1 MAHDTQ
7 NLTEGPLARQIFRFS
22 VPLMLSNIL
31 QVLFNMADIATVGR
45 FVGPHAL
52 GSVGSTTT
60 LVTLFTGFLI
70 GLSGGVNVMAA
81 RYFGAKNEHDVR
93 ETVHTSLLLCL
104 AAGMLILLCG
114 VFFSRGLLEMLNTKE
129 ELIDGA
135 ALYLRVY
142 FLGMPALAV
151 YNFGNAV
158 FSAVGNTKKPLL
170 FLTTAGVINVVLNL
184 FFVIVCKLG
193 VVGVAI
199 ASAASQYV
207 CSILIIFSLLRSK
220 ESIALRPREL
230 RIAPDK
236 AKFVLRLG
244 IPAGL
249 QNSIFAIANLFI
261 QTGVNSF
268 NAVIVEGNSAA
279 ANADALV
286 YDVMAAFYMACSSFM
301 SQNLGARKKERVLR
315 SYFISLGYSFGAG
328 AVLGLSL
335 VFFGETFLRLFTT
348 DAAVTAAGMDRLRI
362 MGYSYAFSAFM
373 DNTIAASRGL
383 GKSLI
388 PTIIVILGS
397 CVFRVVWVYTIFAH
411 FHTIESLYLLYI
423 FSWTI
428 TAVAETGYFAHCY
441 RKEIRTL

>member
-104 AAGMLILLCG
+104 AAGMLLLLCG

-328 AVLGLSL
+328 AALGLSL
-335 VFFGETFLRLFTT
+335 VFFGKTFLRLFTT
-348 DAAVTAAGMDRLRI
+348 DATVTAAGMDRLRI

-428 TAVAETGYFAHCY
+428 TAVAEIGYFAHCY

>member
-7 NLTEGPLARQIFRFS
+7 NLTEGPLARQISRFS

-104 AAGMLILLCG
+104 AAGMLLLLCG

-158 FSAVGNTKKPLL
+158 FSALGNTK
-170 FLTTAGVINVVLNL
+170 
-184 FFVIVCKLG
+184 
-193 VVGVAI
+193 
-199 ASAASQYV
+199 
-207 CSILIIFSLLRSK
+207 
-220 ESIALRPREL
+220 
-230 RIAPDK
+230 
-236 AKFVLRLG
+236 
-244 IPAGL
+244 
-249 QNSIFAIANLFI
+249 
-261 QTGVNSF
+261 
-268 NAVIVEGNSAA
+268 
-279 ANADALV
+279 
-286 YDVMAAFYMACSSFM
+286 
-301 SQNLGARKKERVLR
+301 
-315 SYFISLGYSFGAG
+315 
-328 AVLGLSL
+328 
-335 VFFGETFLRLFTT
+335 
-348 DAAVTAAGMDRLRI
+348 
-362 MGYSYAFSAFM
+362 
-373 DNTIAASRGL
+373 
-383 GKSLI
+383 
-388 PTIIVILGS
+388 
-397 CVFRVVWVYTIFAH
+397 
-411 FHTIESLYLLYI
+411 
-423 FSWTI
+423 
-428 TAVAETGYFAHCY
+428 
-441 RKEIRTL
+441 